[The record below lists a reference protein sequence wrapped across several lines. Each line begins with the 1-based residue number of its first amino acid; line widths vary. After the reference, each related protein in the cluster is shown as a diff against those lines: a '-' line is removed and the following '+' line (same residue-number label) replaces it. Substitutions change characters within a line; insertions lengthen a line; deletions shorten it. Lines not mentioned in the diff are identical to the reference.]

1 MASSTFS
8 VEQWNSW
15 FCGYDQGGPAESI
28 SGLRGE
34 IKPHATT
41 PQQKSQPAAGIHCA
55 HFSYLLHA
63 HAVETKSADASRAC
77 RWHLVSN
84 PKAFSGTLARH
95 FERMF
100 RAMPKSCNYQCDC
113 TLLPQ
118 KSSRR
123 RWGSLPQN
131 CIIDIPG
138 WGAVVRIAAQPCAL
152 PCCPAL
158 LQVVFW
164 QGLS

>member
-1 MASSTFS
+1 MRGYSKLNNLFMASPLSRNTEFP
-8 VEQWNSW
+8 
-15 FCGYDQGGPAESI
+15 GTPTRLI
-28 SGLRGE
+28 RGE
-34 IKPHATT
+34 SGVKYIQCRAMEFLVLWIAPLKAFPGCGEKSKPHATT

-55 HFSYLLHA
+55 HFSNLLHA
-63 HAVETKSADASRAC
+63 HAVGTKSADASRAC

-118 KSSRR
+118 KLRF
-123 RWGSLPQN
+123 
-131 CIIDIPG
+131 
-138 WGAVVRIAAQPCAL
+138 V
-152 PCCPAL
+152 
-158 LQVVFW
+158 
-164 QGLS
+164 